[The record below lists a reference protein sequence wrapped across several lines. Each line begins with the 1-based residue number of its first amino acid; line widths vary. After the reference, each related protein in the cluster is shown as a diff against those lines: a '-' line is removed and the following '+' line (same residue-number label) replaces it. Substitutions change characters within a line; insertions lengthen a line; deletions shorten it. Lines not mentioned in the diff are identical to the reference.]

1 MAGFFG
7 VTKFF
12 QPPDRR
18 RGERVSRKWP
28 EGGRDTRHY
37 TRFLLAIISSM
48 AYATLF
54 TPPADHSLALPRVLR
69 KAIADTQCS
78 ASEWKS
84 VVVENVGGKMRNLWA
99 TTRPRVRGSWGPG
112 SGCAFVFM
120 QHLWCHLQF
129 SNIVVLLKEL
139 QDMNIASN
147 FLTLISA
154 IFIVFKV
161 WWRSSWLICNCRKC
175 KRGRR
180 IVRNSA
186 RKWALTERQPAFVP
200 PFPW

>member
-1 MAGFFG
+1 MYHSWQHFLMPFLIGTDSSYHQHIIFIFLRIKLNGLKLQRYQEIALPLLVIMAGLFC
-7 VTKFF
+7 VTKFSAPR
-12 QPPDRR
+12 QTAGWKGWAGNDL
-18 RGERVSRKWP
+18 RV
-28 EGGRDTRHY
+28 GGRDTRHY

-54 TPPADHSLALPRVLR
+54 TPPVDHSLALPRVLR
-69 KAIADTQCS
+69 KAMADTQCS

-139 QDMNIASN
+139 
-147 FLTLISA
+147 
-154 IFIVFKV
+154 
-161 WWRSSWLICNCRKC
+161 
-175 KRGRR
+175 
-180 IVRNSA
+180 
-186 RKWALTERQPAFVP
+186 
-200 PFPW
+200 

>member
-1 MAGFFG
+1 MTTFPYAILDWYWLFISSTHHIHISTNKTKWSKTAKISGNSPAIAGYKWQDFFVSLSFFSPQTDSG
-7 VTKFF
+7 VK
-12 QPPDRR
+12 
-18 RGERVSRKWP
+18 RVSRKWP

-54 TPPADHSLALPRVLR
+54 TPPVDHSLALPCVLR
-69 KAIADTQCS
+69 KAMADTQCS

-84 VVVENVGGKMRNLWA
+84 VGVENVGGKMRNLWA

-139 QDMNIASN
+139 
-147 FLTLISA
+147 
-154 IFIVFKV
+154 
-161 WWRSSWLICNCRKC
+161 
-175 KRGRR
+175 
-180 IVRNSA
+180 
-186 RKWALTERQPAFVP
+186 
-200 PFPW
+200 